1 VFPRYSLGILSV
13 FSRFSG
19 VGHGQGFKRKIW
31 HITICYMDIYERLRK
46 EIRGEA
52 KGKEPLARYTS
63 YQIGGPADILVFP
76 KDQEDV
82 LKVLEITRES
92 GEPLWVMGGGTNLLI
107 LDRGI
112 RGVVMNLSRYLPDT
126 IEEAEHGT
134 VLKAYAGMKMVH
146 LAAAAMQRNLTG
158 LEFTAGIP
166 GTVGGGVVMN
176 AGSFGSEMKD
186 VLVSTTIVTKEGELK
201 TLERAGLKMGYR
213 ETSLPDGSTVL
224 EAVVRLKRGD
234 REIIRKTVV
243 AFNRK
248 RKEAQPLD
256 MPSAGSVFRNP
267 ETTVNPLNGSTT
279 AVKARELIEKVGL
292 LGYRVGGAQVSTK
305 HGNFIVNTGGARAAD
320 VMAVIQEIQERVFKQ
335 FGVVLRMEVKIVG
348 DA

>member
-1 VFPRYSLGILSV
+1 
-13 FSRFSG
+13 
-19 VGHGQGFKRKIW
+19 
-31 HITICYMDIYERLRK
+31 
-46 EIRGEA
+46 
-52 KGKEPLARYTS
+52 
-63 YQIGGPADILVFP
+63 
-76 KDQEDV
+76 
-82 LKVLEITRES
+82 
-92 GEPLWVMGGGTNLLI
+92 
-107 LDRGI
+107 
-112 RGVVMNLSRYLPDT
+112 VMNLSRYLPDT

-176 AGSFGSEMKD
+176 AGSFGSEVKD
-186 VLVSTTIVTKEGELK
+186 ILVSTTIVTKEGELK

-234 REIIRKTVV
+234 REVIRKTVV
-243 AFNRK
+243 NFNRK

-256 MPSAGSVFRNP
+256 LPSAGSVFRNP
-267 ETTVNPLNGSTT
+267 EGL
-279 AVKARELIEKVGL
+279 KAKALIEEVGL

-305 HGNFIVNTGGARAAD
+305 HGNFIVNTGGAKAAD
-320 VMAVIQEIQERVFKQ
+320 VMAIIQEIQQRVLQQ
-335 FGVVLRMEVKIVG
+335 FGVVLTMEVKIVG
-348 DA
+348 DS

>member
-1 VFPRYSLGILSV
+1 
-13 FSRFSG
+13 
-19 VGHGQGFKRKIW
+19 
-31 HITICYMDIYERLRK
+31 MDTYEILRK
-46 EIRGEA
+46 EIRGEVKKNEA
-52 KGKEPLARYTS
+52 LARYTS

-76 KDQEDV
+76 MDQKDV
-82 LKVLEITRES
+82 IKTLEIVRES

-107 LDRGI
+107 RDKGI
-112 RGVVMNLSRYLPDT
+112 RGMVMNLSRYLPDT
-126 IEEAEHGT
+126 IEEGEHGT

-146 LAAAAMQRNLTG
+146 FAAAAMKRNLTG
-158 LEFTAGIP
+158 LEFAAGIP

-186 VLVSTTIVTKEGELK
+186 ILVSTTIVTKEGELK

-213 ETSLPDGSTVL
+213 ENSLPDGSTVL

-243 AFNRK
+243 NFNRK

-256 MPSAGSVFRNP
+256 LPSAGSVFRNP
-267 ETTVNPLNGSTT
+267 EGF
-279 AVKARELIEKVGL
+279 KAKELVEKAGL

-305 HGNFIVNTGGARAAD
+305 HGNFIVNTGGAKAAD
-320 VMAVIQEIQERVFKQ
+320 VVAIIQEIQQRVLQQ
-335 FGVVLRMEVKIVG
+335 FGVVLKMEVKIVG